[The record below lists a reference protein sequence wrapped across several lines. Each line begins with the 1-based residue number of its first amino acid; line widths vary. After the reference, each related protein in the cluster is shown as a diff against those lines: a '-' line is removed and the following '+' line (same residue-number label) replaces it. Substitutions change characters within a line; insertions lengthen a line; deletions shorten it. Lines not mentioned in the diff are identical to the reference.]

1 MKEQVS
7 ELPVFEIRPSS
18 EWRMLDL
25 RELWTYRELVYF
37 LTWRDIKVRYKQTAI
52 GIAWALLQP
61 LAMMVVFTIFVGKL
75 AGVAPAGVPYP
86 VFALAALIPWQL
98 FSRAITESTNSLVT
112 DQRLITRAYFPRI
125 VVPIA
130 TTLAA
135 AVDFLVSAVLL
146 AILML
151 VYRVPIHPEIV
162 FLPAFVLLL
171 IIVALGVGFWLS
183 ALNVEYRDVAYTIPF
198 LNQFWF
204 FITPVVYPITVVPEN
219 LRVLYGMNPM
229 VGVVEGFRWA
239 LLGTENASATL
250 IASSTTVAIVL
261 FLTGIIWFRRRERT
275 FVDSIGSGGR

>member
-18 EWRMLDL
+18 AWRMLDL

-61 LAMMVVFTIFVGKL
+61 LAMLVVFTIFVGKL
-75 AGVAPAGVPYP
+75 AGVAPPSVPYP

-112 DQRLITRAYFPRI
+112 DQRLITRVYFPRI
-125 VVPIA
+125 IVPIA

-151 VYRVPIHPEIV
+151 IYRVPVH
-162 FLPAFVLLL
+162 
-171 IIVALGVGFWLS
+171 
-183 ALNVEYRDVAYTIPF
+183 
-198 LNQFWF
+198 
-204 FITPVVYPITVVPEN
+204 
-219 LRVLYGMNPM
+219 
-229 VGVVEGFRWA
+229 
-239 LLGTENASATL
+239 
-250 IASSTTVAIVL
+250 
-261 FLTGIIWFRRRERT
+261 
-275 FVDSIGSGGR
+275 

>member
-1 MKEQVS
+1 MKEQIS

-18 EWRMLDL
+18 AWRMLDL

-75 AGVAPAGVPYP
+75 AGVAPPSVPYP

-112 DQRLITRAYFPRI
+112 DQRLITRVYFPRI
-125 VVPIA
+125 IVPIA

-171 IIVALGVGFWLS
+171 IIAALGVGFWLS
-183 ALNVEYRDVAYTIPF
+183 ALNVEYRDVAYTMPF

-239 LLGTENASATL
+239 ILGTENASATL
-250 IASSTTVAIVL
+250 IASSTAVAIVL

-275 FVDSIGSGGR
+275 FVDAIGSGGR